1 MYIFQK
7 TLLQKVA
14 FKGIGLHGGL
24 ESEVNILPAN
34 ENYGIVFKRTD
45 LNKDNIIKEFLSRGG
60 LRCRILKSSKVE
72 IGDSI
77 KIIN

>member
-1 MYIFQK
+1 MLDIFQK

-45 LNKDNIIKEFLSRGG
+45 LNKDNIIKANFENV
-60 LRCRILKSSKVE
+60 SSAKLCTTLQNKFNVTV
-72 IGDSI
+72 
-77 KIIN
+77 